1 MTTAL
6 PQWPPVDVWG
16 APPAGPQGDLGRR
29 LRDSLCPLGA
39 LPGRLTEA
47 RLPCRQA
54 ERSPCRGCLPGHR
67 HPRPSGP
74 GCQRAAPTVR
84 KGDVTVTCSLRLSE
98 PIRPAIAWAHRT
110 AAIQRQAPRALAG
123 CAGPVIRERVW
134 LTGVLS
140 LGLSALGKSH
150 VKEYLPTCSRPSDQR
165 NLLVFGR
172 SKNQHLLMVR

>member
-1 MTTAL
+1 MAARGRVGSPTCRTTRG
-6 PQWPPVDVWG
+6 PWPETRCAPWG
-16 APPAGPQGDLGRR
+16 HSREGSRRPGSHPGRR
-29 LRDSLCPLGA
+29 SGA
-39 LPGRLTEA
+39 RVGA
-47 RLPCRQA
+47 ACRA
-54 ERSPCRGCLPGHR
+54 IAT
-67 HPRPSGP
+67 PRPSGP

-98 PIRPAIAWAHRT
+98 PIRSAIAWAHRT

-150 VKEYLPTCSRPSDQR
+150 VKEYLCQLVVVPVIKGTCWYLEDLRTSI
-165 NLLVFGR
+165 F
-172 SKNQHLLMVR
+172 

>member
-1 MTTAL
+1 M
-6 PQWPPVDVWG
+6 
-16 APPAGPQGDLGRR
+16 AG
-29 LRDSLCPLGA
+29 DSLRPLGA

-54 ERSPCRGCLPGHR
+54 ERSPCPGCLPGHR
-67 HPRPSGP
+67 DPPPLRPRLPES
-74 GCQRAAPTVR
+74 RAHGQERRPH
-84 KGDVTVTCSLRLSE
+84 GDLLPEALRS
-98 PIRPAIAWAHRT
+98 AIAWAHRT

-150 VKEYLPTCSRPSDQR
+150 VKEYLCQLVVVPVIKGTCWYLEDLRTSI
-165 NLLVFGR
+165 F
-172 SKNQHLLMVR
+172 

>member
-1 MTTAL
+1 MAARGRVGSHTCRTARG
-6 PQWPPVDVWG
+6 PWPETRCAPWGHSREGSRRPGSHAGRRSG
-16 APPAGPQGDLGRR
+16 APVSG
-29 LRDSLCPLGA
+29 LR
-39 LPGRLTEA
+39 
-47 RLPCRQA
+47 
-54 ERSPCRGCLPGHR
+54 LPGHR
-67 HPRPSGP
+67 DPRPSGP

-84 KGDVTVTCSLRLSE
+84 KGDVMVTCSLRLSE

-123 CAGPVIRERVW
+123 CAGPVIRESVW

>member
-6 PQWPPVDVWG
+6 PRWPPMDVWG

-29 LRDSLCPLGA
+29 LRDSLRPLGA

-54 ERSPCRGCLPGHR
+54 ERSLSGLPAGPSRPPPLRPRLPESRAHGQERRRHGDLLPEALGTHQASHCVGTQDSGHSKTGAPS
-67 HPRPSGP
+67 PRWVRRA
-74 GCQRAAPTVR
+74 CDQRARLANRGSQSWPLCP
-84 KGDVTVTCSLRLSE
+84 GEVTCQGIS
-98 PIRPAIAWAHRT
+98 
-110 AAIQRQAPRALAG
+110 
-123 CAGPVIRERVW
+123 
-134 LTGVLS
+134 
-140 LGLSALGKSH
+140 
-150 VKEYLPTCSRPSDQR
+150 LPTCSRPSDQR

>member
-6 PQWPPVDVWG
+6 PRWPPVDVWG
-16 APPAGPQGDLGRR
+16 ALPAGPQGDLGRR
-29 LRDSLCPLGA
+29 LAAPPGGTPGKAHGGPAPMPAGGAEPVSGLPAGPSPPPPLR
-39 LPGRLTEA
+39 P
-47 RLPCRQA
+47 RLPESRAHGQ
-54 ERSPCRGCLPGHR
+54 ERRRHGDLLPE
-67 HPRPSGP
+67 
-74 GCQRAAPTVR
+74 A
-84 KGDVTVTCSLRLSE
+84 LRS
-98 PIRPAIAWAHRT
+98 AIAWAHRT